1 MIAPKEQKHMP
12 MVMRLSSG
20 IARASAV
27 DIACLRRRGDQP
39 ASPDHLFHTVLGLLD
54 VKTAVY
60 EPEWNLADRRR
71 RTP

>member
-12 MVMRLSSG
+12 MVVWLSSG

>member
-1 MIAPKEQKHMP
+1 MP
-12 MVMRLSSG
+12 MVVWLSSG